1 MAVKTIL
8 YVVWCCVYLGTYRN
22 CTCSDSKNGVVFYQ
36 LKVRVM
42 KKISEINY
50 SVIFDA
56 LKAYYEVEEDDSVW
70 EIFNQADDQ
79 IEEIANALKVLGE

>member
-1 MAVKTIL
+1 
-8 YVVWCCVYLGTYRN
+8 TYRN
-22 CTCSDSKNGVVFYQ
+22 WTCSDSKNGVVFYQ

-42 KKISEINY
+42 MKISEINY

>member
-1 MAVKTIL
+1 M
-8 YVVWCCVYLGTYRN
+8 
-22 CTCSDSKNGVVFYQ
+22 FYQ

-42 KKISEINY
+42 MKISEINY